1 MACLTRRLSDANR
14 KMYEENRT
22 KPSILSL
29 FKVSMRNFAR
39 HRNGLKEARDAII
52 ASRAAMATL
61 REEGGSDISSDDDM
75 EANSGDDNREFE
87 EFVDEIMSDYQPA
100 LTDDEDE
107 DCEDED

>member
-1 MACLTRRLSDANR
+1 
-14 KMYEENRT
+14 
-22 KPSILSL
+22 
-29 FKVSMRNFAR
+29 MRNFAR
-39 HRNGLKEARDAII
+39 HHNGLKEARDAIL
-52 ASRAAMATL
+52 ASRAAIAAL
-61 REEGGSDISSDDDM
+61 SQEESDSDISSDDDM

>member
-1 MACLTRRLSDANR
+1 
-14 KMYEENRT
+14 MYEDDKT

-39 HRNGLKEARDAII
+39 HRNGIKEARDAII

-61 REEGGSDISSDDDM
+61 RTQHDDSDISSNDDM
-75 EANSGDDNREFE
+75 EANSGDDNTEFE
-87 EFVDEIMSDYQPA
+87 EFVDEIMCEYQPG
-100 LTDDEDE
+100 LTDDDDE

>member
-1 MACLTRRLSDANR
+1 
-14 KMYEENRT
+14 MYEEDKT

-61 REEGGSDISSDDDM
+61 RTQHDDSDISSDDDM
-75 EANSGDDNREFE
+75 EANSGDDNPEFE
-87 EFVDEIMSDYQPA
+87 EFVDEIMYEYQPA
-100 LTDDEDE
+100 LTDDDDE